1 LLAWFYLGFNS
12 CWLTPILVAWM
23 LAPLSAWM
31 TSSHS
36 LGEKLCAW
44 GLFVIPEESQP
55 PAELDG
61 LVAQN
66 DEEAQPVAPLWPQA
80 LLSPYVQAVHLS
92 MVRQRSSHR
101 NGAKPASSLANLR
114 ERLVQQ
120 GAAALEQKEILRL
133 LWDAETVFWLH
144 EELWSRPNAR
154 LHSSWKPLQ
163 SESGKNALLRHYMIA
178 E

>member
-1 LLAWFYLGFNS
+1 
-12 CWLTPILVAWM
+12 
-23 LAPLSAWM
+23 M
-31 TSSHS
+31 TSSRR
-36 LGEKLCAW
+36 LGEKLRAW

-55 PAELDG
+55 PAELEG

-66 DEEAQPVAPLWPQA
+66 DAEDALPAALLWPQA
-80 LLSPYVQAVHLS
+80 LLCPYVQAVHLS
-92 MVRQRSSHR
+92 MVRQRTSSR

-120 GAAALEQKEILRL
+120 GAAALQQKEILRL

-144 EELWSRPNAR
+144 QELWSRPEAA
-154 LHSSWKPLQ
+154 LHSSWKSLQ
-163 SESGKNALLRHYMIA
+163 SGSGESDLLRRYLIV